1 MELLEPSG
9 KVWYRPQDTQI
20 PCRINRPFKRLFFGL
35 NQVSWPNGPL
45 SPIAC
50 HKYSESYDTYSYNWG
65 YLETVLVHPVMRHI
79 VANTVQL
86 NCTPDLTLCHKH
98 IYFPKPHSVFGS
110 IYSVHNCI
118 CVFFAGSNICI
129 NRINYAFFLVLKIHL
144 FSGIK
149 RSVGVK
155 KCHLCYRLHSQ
166 CHVPF
171 REGVKKKLTFFRK
184 KS

>member
-1 MELLEPSG
+1 MPVKTNKKNFEFFWPPFM
-9 KVWYRPQDTQI
+9 RQI
-20 PCRINRPFKRLFFGL
+20 L
-35 NQVSWPNGPL
+35 
-45 SPIAC
+45 
-50 HKYSESYDTYSYNWG
+50 
-65 YLETVLVHPVMRHI
+65 
-79 VANTVQL
+79 ANTVQL

-98 IYFPKPHSVFGS
+98 IYFPKPHSVFTS

-171 REGVKKKLTFFRK
+171 ITPLTGKEYKYYVTNSFIPD
-184 KS
+184 S